1 MPPRVSN
8 PAPTPLT
15 DEETLRRMRRKE
27 RLGHFI
33 YHPTTTTVVAVLIVV
48 SVLLTIE
55 HLHLEKDDPLQRP
68 LLLVD
73 LIVTVL
79 FILELSIKAYVA
91 QSWRRFFAQY
101 WIDLI
106 AVIPWFQSLRVL
118 RILRLLRVFSV
129 ALIVSRRIRA
139 VSSIMRSAIGEY
151 LLLAAILCTLFGIG
165 TYTLYLSEHAQ
176 RAVDGP
182 DANPD
187 DDLDDLGNA
196 AWATV
201 FFIVAN
207 EPMIGAPKSTLGKGV
222 ALTVMF
228 GGLTTFAVFTGVV
241 SALMVGRLRRR
252 TEIDD
257 MDRFHLTDHIV
268 LCGWNHR
275 APLILE
281 ELGFARATEIPAVVV
296 VAELEELP
304 PEVTKLPIGPRV
316 FLVRGDATTP
326 SVLEQARVAF
336 ARRAIIVAD
345 STRPR
350 ADQDRDA
357 RTVLAALMV
366 ERMNPKITTCAELLN
381 RENEVHLRVAGVE
394 EVVTTPEAGGQQL
407 AMAALYPGLGD
418 VVSELISAKSGA
430 TLAKEPAS
438 DDVVALTVAAAME
451 KLKRDRN
458 VILVGLEV
466 NGREGKKSPVCK
478 MLVNPPAST
487 LIGPRDNLV
496 LIVATGRT

>member
-1 MPPRVSN
+1 MSN

-15 DEETLRRMRRKE
+15 DEETLRRLRRKE

-33 YHPTTTTVVAVLIVV
+33 YHPVTSTVVAALIIV

-55 HLHLEKDDPLQRP
+55 HLHLPHDDPYQIP
-68 LLLVD
+68 LEVVQAVITLLFMV
-73 LIVTVL
+73 
-79 FILELSIKAYVA
+79 ELSIKAYVA
-91 QSWRRFFAQY
+91 ETWRRFFAQY
-101 WIDLI
+101 WVDLI
-106 AVIPWFQSLRVL
+106 AVIPWIQSLRIL

-139 VSSIMRSAIGEY
+139 VSSLMRSAIGEY
-151 LLLAAILCTLFGIG
+151 LILGGVLLTLFVLGS
-165 TYTLYLSEHAQ
+165 YTLMLSERAQ
-176 RAVDGP
+176 KMVTGSDP
-182 DANPD
+182 DPS
-187 DDLDDLGNA
+187 DDLDDPSNA

-201 FFIVAN
+201 FFLVAN
-207 EPMIGAPKSTLGKGV
+207 EPMISAPRSAVGKGV

-241 SALMVGRLRRR
+241 SALMVGRMRRR

-257 MDRFHLTDHIV
+257 MDRFQLTDHIV

-281 ELGFARATEIPAVVV
+281 ELGFARAAEVPAVVV
-296 VAELEELP
+296 VAELDELP
-304 PEVTKLPIGPRV
+304 PEVGKLPIGPRV
-316 FLVRGDATTP
+316 FLVRGDSTTP
-326 SVLEQARVAF
+326 PVLEQARIAF
-336 ARRAIIVAD
+336 AKRAIIVAD

-381 RENEVHLRVAGVE
+381 RENEVHLRAAGVE
-394 EVVTTPEAGGQQL
+394 EVITTPEAGGQQL
-407 AMAALYPGLGD
+407 AMAALHPGLAD

-430 TLAKEPAS
+430 TLVKEPVP
-438 DDVVALTVAAAME
+438 DELLALTFATAME
-451 KLKRDRN
+451 RLKRERN
-458 VILVGLEV
+458 AVLIGLEV

-478 MLVNPPAST
+478 MIVNPPPDT

-496 LIVATGRT
+496 LIVAGVRS

>member
-1 MPPRVSN
+1 MSN

-15 DEETLRRMRRKE
+15 DEETLRRLRRKE

-33 YHPTTTTVVAVLIVV
+33 YHPITSTVVAALIIV

-55 HLHLEKDDPLQRP
+55 HLHLPHDDPYQIP
-68 LLLVD
+68 LEVVQAV
-73 LIVTVL
+73 ITVL
-79 FILELSIKAYVA
+79 FIVELSIKAYVA
-91 QSWRRFFAQY
+91 DTWRRFFAQY

-106 AVIPWFQSLRVL
+106 AVIPWVQSLRIL

-129 ALIVSRRIRA
+129 ALIISRRIRA
-139 VSSIMRSAIGEY
+139 VSSLMRSAIGEY

-165 TYTLYLSEHAQ
+165 TYTLYLSEHAH
-176 RAVDGP
+176 RGAVGP
-182 DANPD
+182 DADPS

-201 FFIVAN
+201 FFLVAN
-207 EPMIGAPKSTLGKGV
+207 EPMIAAPKSALGKGV

-257 MDRFHLTDHIV
+257 MDRFQLTDHIV

-281 ELGFARATEIPAVVV
+281 ELGFARAVEVPAVVV

-304 PEVTKLPIGPRV
+304 PEVTRLPVGPRV

-326 SVLEQARVAF
+326 SVLEQARVPYAK
-336 ARRAIIVAD
+336 RAIIVAD

-381 RENEVHLRVAGVE
+381 RENEVHLRAAGVE

-407 AMAALYPGLGD
+407 AMAALHPGLAD
-418 VVSELISAKSGA
+418 VVGELISAKSGA
-430 TLAKEPAS
+430 TLVKQPVPDELL
-438 DDVVALTVAAAME
+438 ALTFAAAME
-451 KLKRDRN
+451 KLKREQN
-458 VILVGLEV
+458 AILVGLEV
-466 NGREGKKSPVCK
+466 NGREGKKSPVCQ
-478 MLVNPPAST
+478 MLVNPPPGT

-496 LIVATGRT
+496 LIVAGVRA

>member
-1 MPPRVSN
+1 MTV
-8 PAPTPLT
+8 PAPPLD
-15 DEETLRRMRRKE
+15 DEALRRMRRKE

-33 YHPTTTTVVAVLIVV
+33 YHPFTSTAVAVLIVV

-55 HLHLEKDDPLQRP
+55 HLHLDPDDPLQGP
-68 LLLVD
+68 IFLVD
-73 LIVTVL
+73 LVVTVL
-79 FILELSIKAYVA
+79 FMVELAIKAYVA
-91 QSWRRFFAQY
+91 ESWRRFFSQY
-101 WIDLI
+101 WVDLV
-106 AVIPWFQSLRVL
+106 AVIPWVQSLRVL

-165 TYTLYLSEHAQ
+165 TYTLYLSEHGH
-176 RAVDGP
+176 RAVTGP

-201 FFIVAN
+201 FFLVAN
-207 EPMIGAPKSTLGKGV
+207 EPMIAAPKSPLGKGV
-222 ALTVMF
+222 ALAVMF

-257 MDRFHLTDHIV
+257 MDRFQLTDHIV

-281 ELGFARATEIPAVVV
+281 ELGYARTNEVPAVVV
-296 VAELEELP
+296 IAELEELP
-304 PEVTKLPIGPRV
+304 PEVAKLPIGPRV
-316 FLVRGDATTP
+316 FLVRGDSTTP
-326 SVLEQARVAF
+326 ALLEQARITHAK
-336 ARRAIIVAD
+336 RAIIVAD

-357 RTVLAALMV
+357 RTVLSALMV
-366 ERMNPKITTCAELLN
+366 ERMNPKIATCAELLN
-381 RENEVHLRVAGVE
+381 RENEVHLRAAGVE

-430 TLAKEPAS
+430 SLAKEPAS
-438 DDVVALTVAAAME
+438 DEVVALTFGAALE

-466 NGREGKKSPVCK
+466 NGREGKKSPVCQ
-478 MLVNPPAST
+478 MLVNPPHST

-496 LIVATGRT
+496 MIVATGRS